1 MIPSALRGPRA
12 VILAIVLIAVA
23 AGVFLLTRGNDDKPV
38 GEAGS
43 RFGESDARGG
53 GGTLL
58 DTLAPVL
65 SATQPKQLRGSD
77 PKPPSAAELGR
88 SPGDAV
94 AGLFIVGF
102 SGKAPTSDFF
112 PRLGARPYGG
122 VLLTNRNYSETRQL
136 GNLTR
141 AIQRAARRAG
151 NPAPLVAAQQEG
163 GEFNAFSDL
172 APKQSQVDVGD
183 KGPRAI
189 FASALLAGKVL
200 KALGVTMTLA
210 PNADIAVAGGPG
222 QGRGFSDRPDMVT
235 TAVRSSV
242 GAYKTAGIISAVG
255 PFPGDGAASQD
266 PNSGPAPVGLSI
278 EQLRGADM
286 KPFQAV
292 ASGRSATPA
301 MQMSNAIYVA
311 YDAVTPA
318 TLLPD
323 AYKELRDRL
332 GFTGAIVSAD
342 LTATTAT
349 SGGNVGDAA
358 VQALK
363 AGADLLLIPGGRAQ
377 QDEAYRAVVAAVRSR
392 DVPAARVVAALRRI
406 ATLRRLSRG
415 AREAIKV
422 PE

>member
-1 MIPSALRGPRA
+1 MPAFLRRPRV
-12 VILAIVLIAVA
+12 VILAVVVIAAA
-23 AGVFLLTRGNDDKPV
+23 AGIVLLTRGDDEAPV

-43 RFGESDARGG
+43 RFGESDDRSG

-65 SATQPKQLRGSD
+65 GVTQGKRRQGSD
-77 PKPPSAAELGR
+77 PTPPTADELGR

-94 AGLFIVGF
+94 AGLFVVGF
-102 SGKAPTSDFF
+102 SGKGAPNDFF
-112 PRLGARPYGG
+112 PRLAARPYGG
-122 VLLTNRNYSETRQL
+122 VLLTSRNYSDTRQL

-163 GEFNAFSDL
+163 GEFNAFDDL
-172 APKQSQVDVGD
+172 APKPQIEVGAA
-183 KGPRAI
+183 GPRST
-189 FASALLAGKVL
+189 FANALLAGKVL

-210 PNADIAVAGGPG
+210 PNANIAVAGGPA
-222 QGRGFSDRPDMVT
+222 QGRGFSDRPSVVT
-235 TAVRSSV
+235 SAVRSSV
-242 GAYKTAGIISAVG
+242 GAYKSAGIISVVG

-266 PNSGPAPVGLSI
+266 PNTGPAPVGLSL
-278 EQLRGADM
+278 EQLQGADM
-286 KPFQAV
+286 KPFEAV

-301 MQMSNAIYVA
+301 IQMSNAIYVA

-342 LTATTAT
+342 LTAATAT
-349 SGGNVGDAA
+349 AGGSVGDAA
-358 VQALK
+358 IEALK
-363 AGADLLLIPGGRAQ
+363 AGADLLVVPGGRAQ
-377 QDEAYRAVVAAVRSR
+377 QDEAYRAVVAAVRR
-392 DVPAARVVAALRRI
+392 REVPATRVVSALRRI

-415 AREAIKV
+415 AREAVKV
-422 PE
+422 PQ